1 MVYYAYR
8 VSPPPSKDVLAKVL
22 FSELAAT
29 MTSVVN
35 ISEEEMGIWNA
46 TLIPPKPAEATDSS
60 AKILVDSEK
69 SQLEPSMNTMK
80 VGSEK
85 SDTVTEPDSAVRIT
99 KIEGGNISISDNNAT
114 VQNANGNVDP
124 TGPVTNWSALSPEFI
139 PLAVQ
144 LRPYWPERTLNG
156 LFRLYFLEE
165 EFVAATQYCPCVFF
179 PEVIVV

>member
-1 MVYYAYR
+1 M
-8 VSPPPSKDVLAKVL
+8 LAKVL

-46 TLIPPKPAEATDSS
+46 TLIPPKPAEAIDTS
-60 AKILVDSEK
+60 ANPLIDSEK
-69 SQLEPSMNTMK
+69 SQPGPARKPMK
-80 VGSEK
+80 AGFAK
-85 SDTVTEPDSAVRIT
+85 NDTGTVMDSTVRNA
-99 KIEGGNISISDNNAT
+99 KIEDGNSMVSNNNANT
-114 VQNANGNVDP
+114 KGSAIIP
-124 TGPVTNWSALSPEFI
+124 ATASGPVAVTSTPVTSSSDLSLEFI

-156 LFRLYFLEE
+156 LFRLYFLDE

-179 PEVIVV
+179 PEVIAV